1 MTGYEIMSV
10 NLDSI
15 EATPAVSES
24 VCNATWAAVVAC
36 ARQYEPDKVPAWNG
50 YHDGQVWTS
59 EQLKIMADRLEQTA
73 SVIPILRE
81 LAQHGG
87 VKIS

>member
-1 MTGYEIMSV
+1 MSV
-10 NLDSI
+10 RLDSI

-36 ARQYEPDKVPAWNG
+36 ARSYEPDKVPPWNG
-50 YHDGQVWTS
+50 CHDGQVWTP
-59 EQLKIMADRLEQTA
+59 EQLKIMITRLQQTA
-73 SVIPILRE
+73 DVLPILRD
-81 LAQHGG
+81 LAEHGG